1 MALDPHHTPD
11 DSAAHAAVPRGS
23 PPVTAHVQ
31 AGFRW
36 LKSSCRVLAAGI
48 LVGCLGSARPA
59 TAAEPSATETNRPP
73 PFARG
78 TINKLDQYHKVLT
91 VLSKDGEEKE
101 FYWTPKTI
109 IYLGPKRLTPD
120 KLQPGDEIAIRHQV
134 NQDGNLSI
142 VRMKVYRE
150 GVPRTALEQTEP

>member
-1 MALDPHHTPD
+1 MAPDPHHTPD
-11 DSAAHAAVPRGS
+11 DSAAQAAVPRRS
-23 PPVTAHVQ
+23 PPVTAHVR
-31 AGFRW
+31 GRCRW
-36 LKSSCRVLAAGI
+36 FQTGCRVLAAAI
-48 LVGCLGSARPA
+48 LVGCLGPARPA
-59 TAAEPSATETNRPP
+59 TAAESSATETNRPP

-91 VLSKDGEEKE
+91 VLSKTGEEKE
-101 FYWTPKTI
+101 FQWTSKTI

-134 NQDGNLSI
+134 NQEGNLSI